1 MLRLIERRLYEK
13 TDEFRE
19 KYRKRSGI
27 EGLFGRLKQTTVLR
41 RLRIRGK
48 VAVFN
53 NIYSILTG
61 HKIMQMAKF
70 YKMKP
75 VQEQKIVTQSIQTG
89 FAVKSFSLQRCFA
102 LLENLLAA

>member
-48 VAVFN
+48 IAVFN
-53 NIYSILTG
+53 NIYLILTG
-61 HKIMQMAKF
+61 HNIMQMAKF

-75 VQEQKIVTQSIQTG
+75 VQEQKISIQSLQTG
-89 FAVKSFSLQRCFA
+89 FAVKSFSLQRSFVI
-102 LLENLLAA
+102 LENLLAA